1 MTYSFVARDPETGE
15 LGVGVQTRA
24 FRVGGGV
31 PWAEAGAIATQSFT
45 DAGYGVHGLELL
57 RAGKSPAD
65 TLAGLALAD
74 PDRDLRQVGMVDAEG
89 RSAAH
94 TGAACIAEAG
104 HLTGDGWSAQANMMR
119 SAEVWPAMAEAF
131 AAASGTLAQR
141 LLAALDA
148 AEAAGGDFRG
158 RQAAALLVVE
168 GERGGRPWDQR
179 VSNLRVDD
187 HPEPLVELRR
197 LLAKEEA
204 YRRLN
209 RLALDD
215 PAEDEAFAE
224 ARAAGIP
231 EDELTAYAARLAWKD
246 GDHAEFGRRA
256 QPLVDAEPRWAGWV
270 AALVG
275 RPYEE

>member
-1 MTYSFVARDPETGE
+1 
-15 LGVGVQTRA
+15 
-24 FRVGGGV
+24 
-31 PWAEAGAIATQSFT
+31 
-45 DAGYGVHGLELL
+45 
-57 RAGKSPAD
+57 
-65 TLAGLALAD
+65 
-74 PDRDLRQVGMVDAEG
+74 
-89 RSAAH
+89 
-94 TGAACIAEAG
+94 
-104 HLTGDGWSAQANMMR
+104 MMR

-179 VSNLRVDD
+179 ISNLRVDD

-215 PAEDEAFAE
+215 PAGEEAFAE

-246 GDHAEFGRRA
+246 GDHAEFERRA